1 VTVLDLDQARRLRN
15 PRCLCRE
22 GWVCYPHRVADLADR
37 LRLVSAATTS
47 TGALLVP
54 AQQLG
59 DALADALAV
68 LDAITRETD
77 VDNLRRPEQPER
89 NTR

>member
-1 VTVLDLDQARRLRN
+1 MTVLDLDRARRLRN

-37 LRLVSAATTS
+37 LRLASAANTS

-54 AQQLG
+54 AQDLD
-59 DALADALAV
+59 DALTDALSV
-68 LDAITRETD
+68 LDGITAETN
-77 VDNLRRPEQPER
+77 VDNLRRPDQPER